1 MSRNYIIKIT
11 QKKGPMSAKQLAA
24 EVGINDSSMRTC
36 IRRARAHGTKYLR
49 VADWAGGIPLYGPG
63 PEDDEPGGHT
73 GERILALLEFE
84 PRGTVAQVAD
94 KLDLSTLAVDGAMR
108 RLHRS
113 RPKQVYVIDWKRRI
127 GKAGGRMAA
136 VFARGNLPDAPK
148 PDTSRA
154 QAEAE
159 ARRAEK
165 RRVASALRTGRKLR
179 GPSRKQKQEPTCAC
193 V

>member
-11 QKKGPMSAKQLAA
+11 QKKGPMSIKQLAA

-36 IRRARAHGTKYLR
+36 IRRARVHGTKHIR
-49 VADWAGGIPLYGPG
+49 IADWAGGVPLYGPG
-63 PEDDEPGGHT
+63 PDEDEPGGHT
-73 GERILALLEFE
+73 GARILALLEFE
-84 PRGTVAQVAD
+84 PSGTVAQVAD
-94 KLDLSTLAVDGAMR
+94 KLDLTTLAVDGAMR

-127 GKAGGRMAA
+127 GKLGGRMAA
-136 VFARGNLPDAPK
+136 VYAKGNKPDAEK

-154 QAEAE
+154 RAEAE

-165 RRVASALRTGRKLR
+165 RRVASALRTGKKLR
-179 GPSRKQKQEPTCAC
+179 GPRGWKKQEVVCAC

>member
-11 QKKGPMSAKQLAA
+11 QKKGPMSIKQLAA

-36 IRRARAHGTKYLR
+36 IRRARVHGTKHIR
-49 VADWAGGIPLYGPG
+49 IADWAGGVPLYGPG
-63 PEDDEPGGHT
+63 PDEDEPGGHT
-73 GERILALLEFE
+73 GERILALLAFE

-94 KLDLSTLAVDGAMR
+94 KLGLTPLAVDGAMR

-127 GKAGGRMAA
+127 GKRGGRMAA
-136 VFARGNLPDAPK
+136 VFAKGAKPDAKK
-148 PDTSRA
+148 PDASRA

-159 ARRAEK
+159 ARRAER
-165 RRVASALRTGRKLR
+165 RRVASAVRTGRKLR
-179 GPSRKQKQEPTCAC
+179 GPQGRQLMGAQA
-193 V
+193 